1 MDIIVSKFGGS
12 SVANPLQ
19 LEKVIK
25 ILHDDTRRKLVVV
38 SAIGT
43 EQKFPFKVTD
53 ILSNLY
59 FMNETFYS
67 HEEKKLLAKGYQYKD
82 LAMDK
87 NELLN
92 HFKSRHKAMIS
103 GLGLN
108 NGLISEFMDELND
121 NLTHPYSLDN
131 VVSLGEKFSAKIISE
146 LLGAKFI
153 DPREYI
159 HIGDN
164 NGDNEITYTWMK
176 DLSISE
182 LTISPGFYG
191 NASSNKKVLRTKI
204 LGRGGSDITGSLYA
218 KGLNAIKYE
227 NWTDTNG
234 MYRCDPR
241 LFENISDIE
250 IIDYI
255 SQKECRELTY
265 NGFSVL
271 NEETIGPLRNT
282 KIPLVIK
289 NTNNPNHP
297 GTTIVSDYIRTRPVV
312 GIAGRNN
319 FVSITIEKYLM
330 GREVGVGS
338 ALLDIF
344 TSKGISFD
352 HTFSGEDS
360 LSLVLNQ
367 NTILDRED
375 LIRKE
380 INEKIQPDNI
390 RIIKDQALI
399 AVVGENIANLI
410 GLESEIF
417 SCLSKN
423 NIHVPMI
430 TKGPSENSI
439 IFGVKNS
446 DYKKGIVALYNQ
458 FFS

>member
-12 SVANPLQ
+12 SVANPKQ
-19 LEKVIK
+19 IEKVIK

-43 EQKFPFKVTD
+43 DDAFPIKVTD
-53 ILSNLY
+53 LLSNLY

-67 HEEKKLLAKGYQYKD
+67 REEKKLLAKGYQYKD
-82 LAMDK
+82 LAMDT
-87 NELLN
+87 NELLI
-92 HFKSRHKAMIS
+92 HFKSRHNAMIS
-103 GLGLN
+103 GLGLKK
-108 NGLISEFMDELND
+108 GLISEFMDELED
-121 NLTHPYSLDN
+121 KLIHPYSLDD

-164 NGDNEITYTWMK
+164 NGDNEITYEWMK
-176 DLSISE
+176 DLNISE

-191 NASSNKKVLRTKI
+191 NASNNKIVLRTKI
-204 LGRGGSDITGSLYA
+204 LGRGGSDITGALYA
-218 KGLNAIKYE
+218 KGLDAIKYE

-241 LFENISDIE
+241 LFDGRDID

-282 KIPLVIK
+282 RIPLVIK
-289 NTNNPNHP
+289 NTNNSNHP
-297 GTTIVSDYIRTRPVV
+297 GTIIVSDYIRTKPVV

-330 GREVGVGS
+330 GKEVGVGS

-367 NTILDRED
+367 NAISEIEE
-375 LIRKE
+375 LIKKE
-380 INEKIQPDNI
+380 INEKIKPDNI
-390 RIIKDQALI
+390 RVIKDQALI

-417 SCLSKN
+417 SCLTKN
-423 NIHVPMI
+423 HIHVPMI

-446 DYKKGIVALYNQ
+446 DYKKGIVALYNH